1 MLAAVVTGG
10 FHPVSS
16 YLWSVDGKRLM
27 EETFPVMYA
36 TMRGEY
42 VCEVITTTSGDIQV
56 AHKLNFTVG
65 GIYSYFANLATINMC
80 FVIQGCDE
88 EWLVDVP
95 PPVGSPKAR
104 LTLNDMIT
112 SSTETGESRAPMEV
126 GIKEE
131 QVIQMMHVSD

>member
-16 YLWSVDGKRLM
+16 YLWSVDGKQLM

-80 FVIQGCDE
+80 LLSKGVMKSG
-88 EWLVDVP
+88 WLM
-95 PPVGSPKAR
+95 SPLQLDRQKPA
-104 LTLNDMIT
+104 
-112 SSTETGESRAPMEV
+112 
-126 GIKEE
+126 
-131 QVIQMMHVSD
+131 